1 MAAVQELEDSQTR
14 SQALA
19 HLKFARVG
27 PRKLRRVAD
36 AIRGLPVREALVLLK
51 FSGVFASE
59 PMEKLLR
66 SAVANAE
73 NNHNMTTD
81 DLYVTKVTVDG
92 GPGGSYTRR
101 LDPRA
106 QGRAAFK
113 RKRMS
118 HVTIAVGHTPPKKT
132 RKKKPGASI
141 ALSTVES
148 RRRAVASAPASKARA
163 PRKPRPAVLPASPAP
178 EAAVVEE
185 PVLAAPVVTE
195 PIAAEPVVTDAVAT
209 EPVAPEPTV
218 TEADGATE

>member
-1 MAAVQELEDSQTR
+1 MAAVQETDEQTR

-81 DLYVTKVTVDG
+81 NLFVTKVTVDG

-118 HVTIAVGHTPPKKT
+118 HVTIAVGHTPPTKA
-132 RKKKPGASI
+132 RKKKSGASI
-141 ALSTVES
+141 ALSTVET
-148 RRRAVASAPASKARA
+148 RRRGVAAAAPKRTARA
-163 PRKPRPAVLPASPAP
+163 PRAKSKPTTPSAPITPAVTP
-178 EAAVVEE
+178 E
-185 PVLAAPVVTE
+185 
-195 PIAAEPVVTDAVAT
+195 
-209 EPVAPEPTV
+209 
-218 TEADGATE
+218 DGASE

>member
-1 MAAVQELEDSQTR
+1 MSTLEQAER
-14 SQALA
+14 SEALA

-36 AIRGLPVREALVLLK
+36 AIRGKTVREALVLLQ

-59 PMEKLLR
+59 PIEKLLR

-73 NNHNMTTD
+73 NNHAMTTD
-81 DLYVTKVTVDG
+81 GLFVTKITVDG

-118 HVTIAVGHTPPKKT
+118 HVTIAVGHTPPKHQP
-132 RKKKPGASI
+132 KKRSGASI
-141 ALSTVES
+141 ALSTIDS
-148 RRRAVASAPASKARA
+148 RRRNVAAAVGATPARRT
-163 PRKPRPAVLPASPAP
+163 RKPKAAAAAGAS
-178 EAAVVEE
+178 E
-185 PVLAAPVVTE
+185 
-195 PIAAEPVVTDAVAT
+195 
-209 EPVAPEPTV
+209 
-218 TEADGATE
+218 